1 MPSLKIEKIELS
13 FKDAAGGGPSIQTSK
28 IGEIVRRMGLAPSE
42 AEIERFAA
50 GVGSTCDLQSFTKF
64 CESIVHP
71 EDTYEN
77 LVQFFKSYDSKNTG
91 SITNQQL
98 TSLLTNTGEVLSEKE
113 IEVLLNPI
121 LPGDRKPPE
130 VGRRCHS
137 GLSEAEEAD
146 LRGLS
151 QSMNRRRPSE
161 TKSN

>member
-1 MPSLKIEKIELS
+1 MPSLKITKEKIEFS
-13 FKDAAGGGPSIQTSK
+13 FRDAAGGGPSIQTSK

-77 LVQFFKSYDSKNTG
+77 LVQFFRSYDSKNTG

-113 IEVLLNPI
+113 IEVLLKDFP
-121 LPGDRKPPE
+121 
-130 VGRRCHS
+130 
-137 GLSEAEEAD
+137 
-146 LRGLS
+146 S
-151 QSMNRRRPSE
+151 QDGGFNYE
-161 TKSN
+161 NFLKELVN